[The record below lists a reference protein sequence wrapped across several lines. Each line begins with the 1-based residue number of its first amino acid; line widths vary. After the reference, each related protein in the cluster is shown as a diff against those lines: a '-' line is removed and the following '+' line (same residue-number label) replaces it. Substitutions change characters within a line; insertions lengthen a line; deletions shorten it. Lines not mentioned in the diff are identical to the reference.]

1 MNMTIRLPII
11 ARCTINMKKI
21 KSIYII
27 PLIIIVTVALIP
39 LFLLL
44 FFKAIDDNTWIDF
57 FGGYLGSIISAI
69 VAGGLA
75 FYISNA
81 ESERQRIQ
89 LDKQLEA
96 QKKID
101 IKVQS
106 DFLKKQLI
114 IEKKSKV
121 LTTIM
126 DLNNTLP
133 KMHNYINSNIEM
145 DKEINKEIYDN
156 YAEDVQIIFI
166 GINTTSAFIPE
177 YKEKFANLYID
188 YLGYEKELRSL
199 VIAKLTKD
207 RELEQGNDLVEIDPG
222 DLKDFVEEL
231 KAIAKVRKER
241 GDFKSSKDVDNS
253 SFFINSFSISRDSVE
268 KKYNDLLTKSIDLYK
283 EVDNSL
289 FNDVR
294 KL

>member
-1 MNMTIRLPII
+1 
-11 ARCTINMKKI
+11 MKKI

-39 LFLLL
+39 LLLLL

-268 KKYNDLLTKSIDLYK
+268 KNIMIY
-283 EVDNSL
+283 
-289 FNDVR
+289 
-294 KL
+294 

>member
-1 MNMTIRLPII
+1 MTIRLPII

>member
-1 MNMTIRLPII
+1 MTIRLPII

-114 IEKKSKV
+114 IEKKSKI

-188 YLGYEKELRSL
+188 YLGYEIELRSL

>member
-1 MNMTIRLPII
+1 MTIRLPII

-241 GDFKSSKDVDNS
+241 GDFKSSKDVYNS

>member
-1 MNMTIRLPII
+1 
-11 ARCTINMKKI
+11 MKKI

>member
-1 MNMTIRLPII
+1 
-11 ARCTINMKKI
+11 MKKI

-114 IEKKSKV
+114 IEKKSKI

-188 YLGYEKELRSL
+188 YLGYEIELRSL

>member
-1 MNMTIRLPII
+1 
-11 ARCTINMKKI
+11 MKKI

-222 DLKDFVEEL
+222 DLKDFVVEL

>member
-1 MNMTIRLPII
+1 
-11 ARCTINMKKI
+11 MKKI

-27 PLIIIVTVALIP
+27 PLIIIVIVALIP

>member
-1 MNMTIRLPII
+1 
-11 ARCTINMKKI
+11 MKKI

-101 IKVQS
+101 IKVQI

>member
-1 MNMTIRLPII
+1 MYY
-11 ARCTINMKKI
+11 KYEKI

-27 PLIIIVTVALIP
+27 PLIIIVAVALIP

-199 VIAKLTKD
+199 VIAKLTRD

>member
-1 MNMTIRLPII
+1 
-11 ARCTINMKKI
+11 MKKI

-231 KAIAKVRKER
+231 EAIAKVRKER

>member
-1 MNMTIRLPII
+1 
-11 ARCTINMKKI
+11 MKKI

-253 SFFINSFSISRDSVE
+253 SFFINSFLISRDSVE

>member
-1 MNMTIRLPII
+1 
-11 ARCTINMKKI
+11 
-21 KSIYII
+21 
-27 PLIIIVTVALIP
+27 
-39 LFLLL
+39 
-44 FFKAIDDNTWIDF
+44 
-57 FGGYLGSIISAI
+57 
-69 VAGGLA
+69 
-75 FYISNA
+75 
-81 ESERQRIQ
+81 
-89 LDKQLEA
+89 
-96 QKKID
+96 
-101 IKVQS
+101 
-106 DFLKKQLI
+106 
-114 IEKKSKV
+114 
-121 LTTIM
+121 M

-199 VIAKLTKD
+199 VIAKLTRD

>member
-1 MNMTIRLPII
+1 
-11 ARCTINMKKI
+11 MKKI

-39 LFLLL
+39 LLLLL

-207 RELEQGNDLVEIDPG
+207 RELEQGNDLVEINPG

>member
-1 MNMTIRLPII
+1 
-11 ARCTINMKKI
+11 MKKI

-199 VIAKLTKD
+199 VIAKLTRD

>member
-1 MNMTIRLPII
+1 
-11 ARCTINMKKI
+11 MKKI

-39 LFLLL
+39 LLLLL

>member
-1 MNMTIRLPII
+1 
-11 ARCTINMKKI
+11 MKKI

-27 PLIIIVTVALIP
+27 PLIIIVNVALIP

-241 GDFKSSKDVDNS
+241 GDFKSSKDVYNS

>member
-1 MNMTIRLPII
+1 MTIRLPII

-188 YLGYEKELRSL
+188 YLGYEIELRSL

>member
-1 MNMTIRLPII
+1 
-11 ARCTINMKKI
+11 MKKI

-27 PLIIIVTVALIP
+27 PLIIIVIVALIP

-114 IEKKSKV
+114 IEKKV
-121 LTTIM
+121 
-126 DLNNTLP
+126 
-133 KMHNYINSNIEM
+133 
-145 DKEINKEIYDN
+145 
-156 YAEDVQIIFI
+156 
-166 GINTTSAFIPE
+166 
-177 YKEKFANLYID
+177 
-188 YLGYEKELRSL
+188 RSL
-199 VIAKLTKD
+199 
-207 RELEQGNDLVEIDPG
+207 
-222 DLKDFVEEL
+222 
-231 KAIAKVRKER
+231 
-241 GDFKSSKDVDNS
+241 
-253 SFFINSFSISRDSVE
+253 
-268 KKYNDLLTKSIDLYK
+268 LLLWI
-283 EVDNSL
+283 
-289 FNDVR
+289 
-294 KL
+294 

>member
-1 MNMTIRLPII
+1 
-11 ARCTINMKKI
+11 MKKI

-231 KAIAKVRKER
+231 KVIAKVRKER

>member
-1 MNMTIRLPII
+1 
-11 ARCTINMKKI
+11 MKKI

-133 KMHNYINSNIEM
+133 KMHNYINSNIWPS
-145 DKEINKEIYDN
+145 
-156 YAEDVQIIFI
+156 Q
-166 GINTTSAFIPE
+166 AF
-177 YKEKFANLYID
+177 L
-188 YLGYEKELRSL
+188 
-199 VIAKLTKD
+199 
-207 RELEQGNDLVEIDPG
+207 
-222 DLKDFVEEL
+222 
-231 KAIAKVRKER
+231 
-241 GDFKSSKDVDNS
+241 
-253 SFFINSFSISRDSVE
+253 
-268 KKYNDLLTKSIDLYK
+268 
-283 EVDNSL
+283 
-289 FNDVR
+289 
-294 KL
+294 

>member
-1 MNMTIRLPII
+1 MTIRLPII

-114 IEKKSKV
+114 IEKKSKI

-145 DKEINKEIYDN
+145 DKEITKEIYDN

-188 YLGYEKELRSL
+188 YLGYEIELRSL

>member
-1 MNMTIRLPII
+1 
-11 ARCTINMKKI
+11 MKKI

-27 PLIIIVTVALIP
+27 PLIIIVIVALIP

-177 YKEKFANLYID
+177 YKEKLANLYID

>member
-1 MNMTIRLPII
+1 MYY
-11 ARCTINMKKI
+11 KYEKI

-199 VIAKLTKD
+199 VIAKLTRD

>member
-1 MNMTIRLPII
+1 M
-11 ARCTINMKKI
+11 
-21 KSIYII
+21 
-27 PLIIIVTVALIP
+27 
-39 LFLLL
+39 
-44 FFKAIDDNTWIDF
+44 
-57 FGGYLGSIISAI
+57 
-69 VAGGLA
+69 
-75 FYISNA
+75 
-81 ESERQRIQ
+81 
-89 LDKQLEA
+89 
-96 QKKID
+96 
-101 IKVQS
+101 
-106 DFLKKQLI
+106 
-114 IEKKSKV
+114 
-121 LTTIM
+121 
-126 DLNNTLP
+126 
-133 KMHNYINSNIEM
+133 
-145 DKEINKEIYDN
+145 
-156 YAEDVQIIFI
+156 
-166 GINTTSAFIPE
+166 
-177 YKEKFANLYID
+177 
-188 YLGYEKELRSL
+188 